1 MQVKFKKLNK
11 EAYAPEK
18 AHKEDAGFDLKA
30 ISREFTD
37 SYIEYNTGLAFEVPT
52 GYVGLLFPRSSVS
65 KKDLTLANCVGVLD
79 SCYRGPVKFR
89 FKVANKVSGDKSE
102 NYYEI
107 GDKIGQIIIIPYP
120 EIEFKEVD
128 TLSET
133 DRGNG
138 GFGSSDKNN

>member
-37 SYIEYNTGLAFEVPT
+37 SYIEYDTGLAFEVPT

-79 SCYRGPVKFR
+79 SCYRGPV
-89 FKVANKVSGDKSE
+89 
-102 NYYEI
+102 
-107 GDKIGQIIIIPYP
+107 
-120 EIEFKEVD
+120 
-128 TLSET
+128 
-133 DRGNG
+133 
-138 GFGSSDKNN
+138 

>member
-37 SYIEYNTGLAFEVPT
+37 SYIEYDTGLAFEVPT

-79 SCYRGPVKFR
+79 SCYRGSVNFR

-102 NYYEI
+102 NYYDI
-107 GDKIGQIIIIPYP
+107 GDKIGQIIILPYP
-120 EIEFKEVD
+120 EIEYKEVD

>member
-37 SYIEYNTGLAFEVPT
+37 SYIEYDTGLAFEVPT

-79 SCYRGPVKFR
+79 SCYRGRVKFR
-89 FKVANKVSGDKSE
+89 FKGANKDSGDKSE

-138 GFGSSDKNN
+138 GFGSSDKK